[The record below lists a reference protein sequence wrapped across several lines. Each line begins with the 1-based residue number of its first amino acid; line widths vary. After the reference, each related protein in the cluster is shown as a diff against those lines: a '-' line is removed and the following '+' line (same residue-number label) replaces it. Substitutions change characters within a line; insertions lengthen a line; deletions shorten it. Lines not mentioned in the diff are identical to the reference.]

1 MPLLD
6 IFSRK
11 KEKIEIK
18 PKIIVDYR
26 EKNSMIPAE
35 LISNRCEIEFQNLS
49 VGDYVVENVVIERKT
64 VSDFL
69 SSMVNKHLLNQLQ
82 HLQNA
87 EKKILIIEGI
97 EDNELYHEKSGISE
111 NAIRGFML
119 SIILSYNVPII
130 LTKNS
135 EDTAKFLTVLAKKLP
150 NEVSLKLK
158 KKSQDVNEQIQYIIE
173 GFPGIGLKTA
183 RKLLNHF
190 KTIKNII
197 NADEEEIK
205 KIIGKKAE
213 IFKIANKHYTD
224 YKDET
229 N

>member
-6 IFSRK
+6 IFSK
-11 KEKIEIK
+11 KQVKVKEK

-35 LISNRCEIEFQNLS
+35 LISNGCEIEFQNLS
-49 VGDYVVENVVIERKT
+49 VGDYVVENTAIERKT

-69 SSMVNKHLLNQLQ
+69 SSMVNKRLLNQLQ
-82 HLQNA
+82 HLQKTD
-87 EKKILIIEGI
+87 KKILIIEGV
-97 EDNELYHEKSGISE
+97 EDNELYHERSGINE

-119 SIILSYNVPII
+119 SIILSHNIPII

-135 EDTAKFLTVLAKKLP
+135 EDTAKFLSVLAKKQTK
-150 NEVSLKLK
+150 EVSLKLK

-173 GFPGIGLKTA
+173 GFPVIGLKTA

-205 KIIGKKAE
+205 KVIGKKAE
-213 IFKIANKHYTD
+213 IFKIVDLD
-224 YKDET
+224 YKFR

>member
-6 IFSRK
+6 IFSK
-11 KEKIEIK
+11 KQVKVKEK

-35 LISNRCEIEFQNLS
+35 LISNGCEIEFQNLS
-49 VGDYVVENVVIERKT
+49 VGDYVVENTAIERKT

-69 SSMVNKHLLNQLQ
+69 SSMVNKRLLNQLQ
-82 HLQNA
+82 HLQKTD
-87 EKKILIIEGI
+87 KKILIIEGV
-97 EDNELYHEKSGISE
+97 EDNELYHERSGINE

-119 SIILSYNVPII
+119 SIILSHNIPII

-135 EDTAKFLTVLAKKLP
+135 EDTAKFLSVLAKKQTK
-150 NEVSLKLK
+150 EVSLKLK

-205 KIIGKKAE
+205 KVIGKKAE
-213 IFKIANKHYTD
+213 IFKIVDLD
-224 YKDET
+224 YKFR

>member
-11 KEKIEIK
+11 KEKTKIK
-18 PKIIVDYR
+18 PKIIIDYR

-35 LISNRCEIEFQNLS
+35 LISNGCEIEFQNLS
-49 VGDYVVENVVIERKT
+49 VGDYVVENTAIERKT

-69 SSMVNKHLLNQLQ
+69 SSMVNKRLLNQLQ
-82 HLQNA
+82 HLQKTD
-87 EKKILIIEGI
+87 KKILIIEGV
-97 EDNELYHEKSGISE
+97 EDNELYHERSGINE

-119 SIILSYNVPII
+119 SIILSHNIPII

-135 EDTAKFLTVLAKKLP
+135 EDTAKFLSVLAKKQTK
-150 NEVSLKLK
+150 EVSLKLK

-197 NADEEEIK
+197 NAEEDEITKVSRETETTKKRKTRSIK
-205 KIIGKKAE
+205 
-213 IFKIANKHYTD
+213 ND
-224 YKDET
+224 
-229 N
+229 

>member
-1 MPLLD
+1 MPILD
-6 IFSRK
+6 IFSKK
-11 KEKIEIK
+11 KEKIEEK

-26 EKNSMIPAE
+26 EKNSMIPSE
-35 LISNRCEIEFQNLS
+35 LMANGCEIEFQNLS
-49 VGDYVVENVVIERKT
+49 IGDYIINDVVIERKT
-64 VSDFL
+64 ISDFL
-69 SSMVNKHLLNQLQ
+69 SSMVNKRLLNQLQ
-82 HLQNA
+82 HLQKVD
-87 EKKILIIEGI
+87 KKILIIEGI
-97 EDNELYHEKSGISE
+97 EENELYHEKSGINE
-111 NAIRGFML
+111 NAIRGFIL

-158 KKSQDVNEQIQYIIE
+158 KKSQDVNEQMQYIIE

-197 NADEEEIK
+197 NAEEDEIRK
-205 KIIGKKAE
+205 VIGKKSE
-213 IFKIANKHYTD
+213 IFKIVNKNYID
-224 YKDET
+224 YKDEI
-229 N
+229 

>member
-6 IFSRK
+6 IFSK
-11 KEKIEIK
+11 KQVKVKEK

-35 LISNRCEIEFQNLS
+35 LISNGCEIEFQNLS
-49 VGDYVVENVVIERKT
+49 VGDYVVENTAIERKT

-69 SSMVNKHLLNQLQ
+69 SSMVNKRLLNQLQ
-82 HLQNA
+82 HLQKTD
-87 EKKILIIEGI
+87 KKILIIEGV
-97 EDNELYHEKSGISE
+97 EDNELYHERSGINE

-119 SIILSYNVPII
+119 SIILSHNIPII

-135 EDTAKFLTVLAKKLP
+135 EDTAKFLSVLAKKQTK
-150 NEVSLKLK
+150 EVSLKLK

-197 NADEEEIK
+197 NADGEEIK
-205 KIIGKKAE
+205 KVIGKKAE
-213 IFKIANKHYTD
+213 IFKIVDLD
-224 YKDET
+224 YKFR